1 MKKLNKGFRFYAIVT
16 QFLLQTFVLV
26 ALGVWGGGQ
35 LDELWQTNFMSAIL
49 GIVGIIAGLGSFI
62 FFVLRANR

>member
-1 MKKLNKGFRFYAIVT
+1 MKKINKGFRFYAIVT
-16 QFLLQTFVLV
+16 QFLLQTFILV

-35 LDELWQTNFMSAIL
+35 LDALWQTNFMAAIL
-49 GIVGIIAGLGSFI
+49 GIVGIMAGLGSFI

>member
-1 MKKLNKGFRFYAIVT
+1 MKKLHKGFRFYAIVT